1 MMGLRAGADA
11 APLGRLGPEG
21 LQRATFAAVRAVVAR
36 LVKRGPTVLALE
48 DLHWADPTSLRL
60 TEELAPLAADGP
72 LLLLATRRPE
82 PDPGVS
88 GLECALEADAACRC
102 AG

>member
-1 MMGLRAGADA
+1 M
-11 APLGRLGPEG
+11 
-21 LQRATFAAVRAVVAR
+21 
-36 LVKRGPTVLALE
+36 LVLE

-60 TEELAPLAADGP
+60 TEELAALAADGP

-88 GLECALEADAACRC
+88 GLESALEAEAPTAHC
-102 AG
+102 AR